1 MTKPTGKPRGRP
13 PKTIVHNDSGYANA
27 LAGTGSRRDRSIHT
41 QKTVPF
47 LIDQVTAMSLF
58 IGDGMARRII
68 SVPAEE
74 MTRAGFE
81 LEDMDDSASSAIMA
95 RCEELDLMKHLNDCL
110 TWSGVFGGSLLIMGL
125 NDGGTLDTPL
135 NEDGIKS
142 VEFLRPVDRWQAT
155 IQTRVSDPMNP
166 QYGQPETWLI
176 SPHTGGTPYIV
187 HHSRVHMFDGDAVP
201 DLIRQQNQGWGA
213 SRYQSCLDQLT
224 RLGTSHQWA
233 NSLLER
239 AQQAVHKIPGLSNI
253 LRAPGGEALVQQ
265 RVDVVDMVRGI
276 LNTIVIDGEEGYD
289 VINNTFTG
297 VTDLLDRFAEALSAV
312 SGIPVFLLMGKS
324 QGGLSDSNAGNLEG
338 WYARIEAMQ
347 NDVLRRPIDRI
358 VGYLA
363 GPNAGEYKIKFCPLY
378 VPSEKEKAETEKL
391 EAETKKAEADTMAAF
406 VSIGALDPSEV
417 RAKIAEDYEIDPA
430 TMPEP
435 PAADDEAVLSGNANG
450 GQ

>member
-1 MTKPTGKPRGRP
+1 MSRPVGSKNKPKAI
-13 PKTIVHNDSGYANA
+13 KNDSYANA

-41 QKTVPF
+41 QKTIPF

-68 SVPAEE
+68 SVPVEE

-81 LEDMDDSASSAIMA
+81 LEDMDEGMEKTVLA

-253 LRAPGGEALVQQ
+253 LRAPGGESLVQQ
-265 RVDVVDMVRGI
+265 RVDVVDMVRSI

-289 VINNTFTG
+289 VINNTFSG

-358 VGYLA
+358 VGYIA

-391 EAETKKAEADTMAAF
+391 EAEAERIDAETAQIYVNM
-406 VSIGALDPSEV
+406 GALDPSEV
-417 RAKIAEDYEIDPA
+417 RKEISEDYEIDPA

-435 PAADDEAVLSGNANG
+435 PAIDDEALING
-450 GQ
+450 GI